1 MYPGCTRYYHNM
13 HGCNINDTYTGR
25 SMLISLLS
33 FCLAKTVDDLLS
45 IIYWSVH
52 LVLFII
58 ILRARMLVPG
68 SLTRGN
74 AVGVRSSKALCTCT

>member
-13 HGCNINDTYTGR
+13 HGCNINDIYTGW
-25 SMLISLLS
+25 SMLNSLLS
-33 FCLAKTVDDLLS
+33 FCHAKTVDNLLT

-58 ILRARMLVPG
+58 TLRGRMLIPEIF
-68 SLTRGN
+68 TRGN
-74 AVGVRSSKALCTCT
+74 AVGVRSSKVLCTCT